1 MGTVTIFFII
11 IFVSV
16 FLLMMLFREGIEEH
30 NGRVRYRQYKAFT
43 NAKNADLGHLKQ
55 SVLSDEQIERYARL
69 LRGKDISNI
78 RRVFSNEDAKR
89 IERLLNAES
98 KDEKSSHKA
107 IDDRTIE
114 KLRQSFNDEEVEEII
129 ELLFATDEF
138 DQQFH

>member
-1 MGTVTIFFII
+1 MGTVSILVIILFGVVFMMMIF
-11 IFVSV
+11 S
-16 FLLMMLFREGIEEH
+16 GPIERH

-43 NAKNADLGHLKQ
+43 DAKNADLGHLKQ

-78 RRVFSNEDAKR
+78 RQVFSNEDAKR
-89 IERLLNAES
+89 IERLLNSES
-98 KDEKSSHKA
+98 KNEKSSHKA

-114 KLRQSFNDEEVEEII
+114 KLRQSFNDEEVEEIV

-138 DQQFH
+138 DQQFK